1 MKELILASSSPRR
14 RELLKQLGLSFRALA
29 CEVDESLPP
38 GKNVPDIVESLALKK
53 ALATARVLDD
63 GLVIAAD
70 TVVVWRGQVL
80 GKPSSDKEA
89 VEILERLQG
98 DFHEVYTGLALA
110 DACNGKF
117 LTGYER
123 TRVFFKPL
131 SSEEIRLYVATGEP
145 MDKAGA
151 YAIQGLAAVFVKGLE
166 GCYTNVVGLPLA
178 RLAEMLKQFGYD
190 VLQKRFNT
198 I

>member
-14 RELLKQLGLSFRALA
+14 RGLLKQLGLNFRVLA
-29 CEVDESLPP
+29 CRVDESPP
-38 GKNVPDIVESLALKK
+38 SGKDIPDIVESLALRK
-53 ALATARVLDD
+53 ALATARILDD

-80 GKPSSDKEA
+80 GKPSDDKEA
-89 VEILERLQG
+89 VEMLERLQG

-110 DACNGKF
+110 DAGTGKV

-123 TRVFFKPL
+123 TRVFFKAL
-131 SSEEIRLYVATGEP
+131 SSEEIRRYVATGEP

-151 YAIQGLAAVFVKGLE
+151 YAIQGLASVFVKGLE
-166 GCYTNVVGLPLA
+166 GCYTNVVGLPLG